1 MHDLL
6 KMLDNPR
13 SLLNF
18 SLAIL
23 AVLALFF
30 MLKSGA
36 QADSRPVIDTQK
48 RGAIILVGPEG
59 DRAV

>member
-1 MHDLL
+1 MHELL

-23 AVLALFF
+23 AVLAVFF

-36 QADSRPVIDTQK
+36 QADSSPAIDTQK
-48 RGAIILVGPEG
+48 TGAIILVSPEG

>member
-1 MHDLL
+1 MHELL

-36 QADSRPVIDTQK
+36 QSASQPAPSLSTSMEAHSRGKQP
-48 RGAIILVGPEG
+48 
-59 DRAV
+59 

>member
-1 MHDLL
+1 MHELL
-6 KMLDNPR
+6 KMLDSPR

-23 AVLALFF
+23 VVLAVFF

-36 QADSRPVIDTQK
+36 QSASQPAPSLSTSMEAHSRGKQP
-48 RGAIILVGPEG
+48 
-59 DRAV
+59 

>member
-1 MHDLL
+1 MYELL

-23 AVLALFF
+23 AVLAVFF

-36 QADSRPVIDTQK
+36 QADSSPVIDTQK
-48 RGAIILVGPEG
+48 TGAIILVSPEG